1 MWTSSLYVYFLNLLS
16 SCVSPKKNRLHVR
29 KSVEEYNI
37 HCESKSYKLKL
48 LRRLVFVQKYHHF
61 NVKEGYQVAKEYFL
75 TLNRLIRNNTMWLLL
90 ILCSPIEDS
99 KWKSIS
105 GIDENPNHNWSDG
118 GGFICNRNV
127 PRKDVT
133 LIAIVR
139 GTFKLKKIN

>member
-1 MWTSSLYVYFLNLLS
+1 MR
-16 SCVSPKKNRLHVR
+16 VSVG
-29 KSVEEYNI
+29 EYKI

-48 LRRLVFVQKYHHF
+48 LRKLVLEQKYHHF
-61 NVKEGYQVAKEYFL
+61 DVKEGYQVAKEYFL
-75 TLNRLIRNNTMWLLL
+75 TLNRLVRNKTMWLIV

-105 GIDENPNHNWSDG
+105 GIDENPNHNRSDG
-118 GGFICNRNV
+118 GGFICNRTV

-133 LIAIVR
+133 LIAIAR